1 MLYVRA
7 MVGTVSLTP
16 PAIYLAIQTFM
27 VLVLPLL
34 LWMY

>member
-7 MVGTVSLTP
+7 MVGTVSLT